1 MDAKSHCAA
10 ISVLTVLL
18 ASGLSAQWTVGLGGA
33 VPIGSSADRLN
44 SGYNALLSYSMRP
57 RSTGNYVRLEGAINA
72 LTEKT
77 PVAGKRQINS
87 GTLNYVVVAKRQTA
101 PAGYVVLGVGT
112 YQKSG
117 GGTRESN
124 PGLNVGAGVKFSMGF
139 FGTFVEARLHYIH
152 DDDKTKYFPMAFGL
166 TF

>member
-1 MDAKSHCAA
+1 MDAALQCAA
-10 ISVLTVLL
+10 ISVWTVLL
-18 ASGLSAQWTVGLGGA
+18 ASGLGAQWTVGLGAA

-44 SGYNALLSYSMRP
+44 SGYNTLLSYSMRP

-72 LTEKT
+72 LKEKT
-77 PVAGKRQINS
+77 PLADKRQISS
-87 GTLNYVVVAKRQTA
+87 GTVNYVVVAKGQLA
-101 PAGYVVLGVGT
+101 PAGYVLFGVGT

-124 PGLNVGAGVKFSMGF
+124 PGLNAGAGIKFAMGF

-152 DDDKTKYFPMAFGL
+152 DDDKTKYFPMVFGL